1 MLAWVGVGDPTNSM
15 GLLEKTKDLSKYQR
29 SSRYFLSPKFSTQT
43 EHFPFRTR
51 RPLECAIQKL
61 LSTVRYDF
69 PAKKILVTLRMW
81 SFQLLNLFR
90 FSEMC
95 LTAPWTTPKATRL
108 KLKSRNSYLKTN
120 PTLTITHSKHSFQCS
135 EYFPA
140 TLSFPEVQGRPVV
153 SYFPWRL
160 VVTECARNSDFCTFR
175 GEVPLY
181 PLSSP
186 GKGPEAFIPRL
197 GCPMSSIYTPGHTGK
212 ACNCIAME

>member
-95 LTAPWTTPKATRL
+95 LTAPWTTPKVTRL

-120 PTLTITHSKHSFQCS
+120 PTLTITHTVSTEFSVFWVLSCYTLIPWSSRSPSCFILSMAPGSHWMRTELRLLHFQRWS
-135 EYFPA
+135 SLVSSLVSRERSWGIYP
-140 TLSFPEVQGRPVV
+140 TL
-153 SYFPWRL
+153 RL
-160 VVTECARNSDFCTFR
+160 SHV
-175 GEVPLY
+175 
-181 PLSSP
+181 
-186 GKGPEAFIPRL
+186 
-197 GCPMSSIYTPGHTGK
+197 
-212 ACNCIAME
+212 